1 MSLSLYIYVYM
12 YIYTLSIKSP
22 SLYKSI
28 YLIKTKHYNICNICP
43 DELHL
48 HKENTDKHEAS
59 YLDLDIKI

>member
-1 MSLSLYIYVYM
+1 M
-12 YIYTLSIKSP
+12 YIYILSIKSP

-28 YLIKTKHYNICNICP
+28 YLIKTKHFNICNICP